1 MTIWRDASEVLATGK
16 TEGDRQCSCEMWA
29 PRRALTAARAD
40 VEDVPSSDGTASRE
54 VTQSISEKGRFLPL
68 VGLEALDV
76 LNIGVAVTSSSREL
90 LFANR
95 IAQHL
100 ITTRDGL
107 EVTAQGAL
115 ETRKRSNPP
124 LRELIQKATRAAMF
138 GDFALRNAVVA
149 VERGSGRRPLTLMV
163 RSVNEP
169 RTGLGSG
176 EPAVVIFV
184 LDPERPVRAPEAA
197 LRQLYGF
204 TAREAHLANLLM
216 EGNTLDQCCDH
227 LNIRPSTARMHL
239 GSLFAKTG
247 VQRQGQ
253 LISLLLKSLGMVSL
267 TSGARKPG
275 PGRSGRDLHEG
286 NRPREVSSSR
296 SREILA
302 ASLKALDL
310 LDIGMAVTN
319 SSRQLLFANQTAE
332 HILVK
337 RDGVEVAANGV
348 LDTLTK
354 ACRPSLGELMR
365 EVVQAAISGVPEPKA
380 AILAVQRRDGT
391 RPLTLLIRSV
401 IEPLSRLDRT
411 DPAVLVFLFDP
422 TGPVRATESGL
433 RQLYKLTAS
442 EARIA
447 SLLMEGK
454 TLDDCCED
462 LDIRPSTARMH
473 LGNLFAK
480 TGVQRQGQLISLFL
494 KSFGMLRSEGTTSR
508 P

>member
-1 MTIWRDASEVLATGK
+1 
-16 TEGDRQCSCEMWA
+16 MWA
-29 PRRALTAARAD
+29 PPRAFTAARASAEDLLTRD
-40 VEDVPSSDGTASRE
+40 VTASQE
-54 VTQSISEKGRFLPL
+54 VTQSISENGRSLPL

-76 LNIGVAVTSSSREL
+76 LNIGVAVTGSSREL
-90 LFANR
+90 LFANQ

-100 ITTRDGL
+100 LTTRDGM
-107 EVTAQGAL
+107 EVTARGTL
-115 ETRKRSNPP
+115 ETCKRTNPP
-124 LRELIQKATRAAMF
+124 LRELIQTATQAAMF
-138 GDFALRNAVVA
+138 GDFALRNEVVA
-149 VERGSGRRPLTLMV
+149 VERGSGKRPLTLMV
-163 RSVNEP
+163 RSVKEP
-169 RTGLGSG
+169 QTGLGSG

-253 LISLLLKSLGMVSL
+253 LISLLLKSLGMVCL
-267 TSGARKPG
+267 KGGERRPG
-275 PGRSGRDLHEG
+275 LRRSARDLHEV
-286 NRPREVSSSR
+286 RASREASTGRSS
-296 SREILA
+296 EILA

-332 HILVK
+332 HVLVTG
-337 RDGVEVAANGV
+337 DGVEVTANGV
-348 LDTLTK
+348 VDTLTK
-354 ACRPSLGELMR
+354 ACKPSLGELMR
-365 EVVQAAISGVPEPKA
+365 GVIQAAVSGVSEPKD
-380 AILAVQRRDGT
+380 AILAVERRDGAK
-391 RPLTLLIRSV
+391 PFMLLIRSV
-401 IEPLSRLDRT
+401 IEPLSRLDAS
-411 DPAVLVFLFDP
+411 DPAVLIFLFDSS
-422 TGPVRATESGL
+422 GPVRATESGL

-454 TLDDCCED
+454 TLDDCCDD

>member
-1 MTIWRDASEVLATGK
+1 
-16 TEGDRQCSCEMWA
+16 
-29 PRRALTAARAD
+29 
-40 VEDVPSSDGTASRE
+40 
-54 VTQSISEKGRFLPL
+54 
-68 VGLEALDV
+68 
-76 LNIGVAVTSSSREL
+76 
-90 LFANR
+90 
-95 IAQHL
+95 
-100 ITTRDGL
+100 
-107 EVTAQGAL
+107 
-115 ETRKRSNPP
+115 
-124 LRELIQKATRAAMF
+124 
-138 GDFALRNAVVA
+138 
-149 VERGSGRRPLTLMV
+149 
-163 RSVNEP
+163 
-169 RTGLGSG
+169 
-176 EPAVVIFV
+176 
-184 LDPERPVRAPEAA
+184 
-197 LRQLYGF
+197 
-204 TAREAHLANLLM
+204 M

-253 LISLLLKSLGMVSL
+253 LISLLLKSLGMVCL
-267 TSGARKPG
+267 TSGERRPG
-275 PGRSGRDLHEG
+275 RGRSGRDLHEG

-332 HILVK
+332 HILVT

-348 LDTLTK
+348 VDTLTK
-354 ACRPSLGELMR
+354 ACRPSLGEVMR
-365 EVVQAAISGVPEPKA
+365 EVVRAAISGVSEPKD
-380 AILAVQRRDGT
+380 AILAVERRDGT

-401 IEPLSRLDRT
+401 IEPLSRLDRS
-411 DPAVLVFLFDP
+411 DPALLVFLFDP

-433 RQLYKLTAS
+433 RQLYKLTAT

-508 P
+508 S